1 MRHCFLHKFSH
12 QLERSVTNVV
22 NFELLAP
29 NATAVGSTICYQ
41 SVLDINDT
49 NESGRMCSFTV
60 HTVGILEKD

>member
-1 MRHCFLHKFSH
+1 M
-12 QLERSVTNVV
+12 V